1 MRWLQECGVLG
12 PVLARLLQAHEAQ
25 HVDGRALLLPLDNQ
39 AQLAHVVAYL
49 PGASRTPR
57 VLLVPTLLPDAALL
71 AGLRQQGCT
80 LALRDIGS
88 ATPAQLAVNWP
99 VRYWLPDD
107 AEHSELL
114 QPLARRLGLVQL
126 QVLAGSEARQ
136 LA

>member
-1 MRWLQECGVLG
+1 MLG
-12 PVLARLLQAHEAQ
+12 PVLARLLRAHETLRG
-25 HVDGRALLLPLDNQ
+25 DGRALLVPLDNQ
-39 AQLAHVVAYL
+39 AQLAQVLACL
-49 PGASRTPR
+49 PGASRTPL
-57 VLLVPTLLPDAALL
+57 VLLVPVLQPDTALL

-88 ATPAQLAVNWP
+88 ATPAQLAAGWP
-99 VRYWLPDD
+99 VRYWLPQDD
-107 AEHSELL
+107 EHGELL

>member
-12 PVLARLLQAHEAQ
+12 PVLARLLQAHETLRG
-25 HVDGRALLLPLDNQ
+25 DGRAMLVPLDNQ
-39 AQLAHVVAYL
+39 AQLAQVLACL
-49 PGASRTPR
+49 PGTFRTPL
-57 VLLVPTLLPDAALL
+57 VLLVPALQPDAALL

-88 ATPAQLAVNWP
+88 ATPAQLEAGWP
-99 VRYWLPDD
+99 VRYWLPQDD
-107 AEHSELL
+107 EHGELL